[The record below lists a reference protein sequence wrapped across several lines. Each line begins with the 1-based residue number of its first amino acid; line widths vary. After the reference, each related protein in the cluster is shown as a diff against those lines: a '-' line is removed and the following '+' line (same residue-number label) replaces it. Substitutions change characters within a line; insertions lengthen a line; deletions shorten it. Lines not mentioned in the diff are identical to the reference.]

1 MKKEW
6 KLLKKYATLLEN
18 AERKVYKYTMDEKE
32 LANLR
37 KQAEAIRF
45 SAYNHIELALAEPDH
60 AVFRLNIRPESKN
73 SYNIVHGGALY
84 TMADNASGFAAHSD
98 GRSYVTQSGSLHFI
112 RNRSEGEIRAEA
124 RVRHRG
130 RALYPWT
137 SATNR
142 ASCWPPGNL
151 PSSAS
156 ARPPET
162 GKPPA
167 GKPAVLCGGR
177 AQKQERRPAEPG
189 RLL

>member
-1 MKKEW
+1 MSKSVFCSTLKKEW
-6 KLLKKYATLLEN
+6 KLPKKYATLLEN

-130 RALYPWT
+130 RATCLV
-137 SATNR
+137 SVDICDEQGILLATGEF
-142 ASCWPPGNL
+142 AFFCIGE
-151 PSSAS
+151 A
-156 ARPPET
+156 
-162 GKPPA
+162 A
-167 GKPAVLCGGR
+167 GDGEAP
-177 AQKQERRPAEPG
+177 RR
-189 RLL
+189 